1 MQLKTC
7 SKCGAEK
14 DVTQFYKKTAAKSGL
29 FSRCKDC
36 CRKPS
41 KPKIK
46 LSEEE
51 RKKSRLLSQQKYRD
65 RNKDRINQERREAY
79 KIDPIRRTEWSR
91 LNTDKV
97 RAYKQKWKERN
108 KDNYITGDLARRT
121 RMKNALPKFVT
132 EFDRFLINEIY
143 DLARQRTKLLGI
155 KFEVDHIV
163 PIMSDIVCGLHSPD
177 NLQIIPAKINH
188 KKSNKFWPDMP

>member
-1 MQLKTC
+1 
-7 SKCGAEK
+7 
-14 DVTQFYKKTAAKSGL
+14 
-29 FSRCKDC
+29 
-36 CRKPS
+36 
-41 KPKIK
+41 
-46 LSEEE
+46 
-51 RKKSRLLSQQKYRD
+51 
-65 RNKDRINQERREAY
+65 
-79 KIDPIRRTEWSR
+79 
-91 LNTDKV
+91 
-97 RAYKQKWKERN
+97 
-108 KDNYITGDLARRT
+108 
-121 RMKNALPKFVT
+121 MKNALPKFVT